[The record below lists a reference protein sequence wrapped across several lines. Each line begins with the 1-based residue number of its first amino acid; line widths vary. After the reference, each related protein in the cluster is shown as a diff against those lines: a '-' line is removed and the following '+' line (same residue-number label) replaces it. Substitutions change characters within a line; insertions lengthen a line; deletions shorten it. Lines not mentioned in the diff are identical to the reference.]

1 MKEYFASSQQ
11 VQDSHGESILR
22 IVLLVLTTVC
32 CMNAR
37 LSMTDDVKQ
46 LLKPNGHD
54 TELFR

>member
-46 LLKPNGHD
+46 LLRLSPAQWS
-54 TELFR
+54 

>member
-1 MKEYFASSQQ
+1 MKEYLASSQQ
-11 VQDSHGESILR
+11 VQESHGDIILM

-46 LLKPNGHD
+46 LLRLS
-54 TELFR
+54 TAQWS